1 MLEQFV
7 TAFAQGAKAIRLG
20 DGFDP
25 ETKMGPLAN
34 ARRLAAMEHLI
45 ADALA
50 RGGKLETGGY
60 RIEGEGF
67 FWAPTVLTNVPED
80 AEIMNREPFGPVATI
95 SRFEKLENAI
105 DKANRL
111 PFGLGAYAFPRSQ
124 ARANL
129 LADCIESGMVGINT
143 YYFGM
148 PEGPFGS
155 VKQSGY
161 GSENG
166 IEGISAYLLT
176 KFVHM
181 V

>member
-1 MLEQFV
+1 
-7 TAFAQGAKAIRLG
+7 
-20 DGFDP
+20 
-25 ETKMGPLAN
+25 MGPLAN
-34 ARRLAAMEHLI
+34 ARRLAAMERLI
-45 ADALA
+45 SDAVT
-50 RGGKLETGGY
+50 RGATLETGGY
-60 RIEGEGF
+60 RIDREGY
-67 FWAPTVLTNVPED
+67 FWAPTVLTNVPEE
-80 AEIMNREPFGPVATI
+80 AEIMNQEPFGPVATI
-95 SRFEKLENAI
+95 SRFEKLEDAI
-105 DKANRL
+105 DQANRL
-111 PFGLGAYAFPRSQ
+111 PFGLGAYAFTRSL

-129 LADCIESGMVGINT
+129 LADRIESGMVGINT

-148 PEGPFGS
+148 PEGPFGG